1 MMNRAGAAIAS
12 VLVLV
17 AAPVA
22 AAQGFAANRLYAASV
37 GEDAVFEFDGSGGV
51 LCTLGE
57 GVLQDPRGLA
67 FGPDGLLYV
76 TSGDEILAFDAEGQL
91 AATIGPG
98 TALSSPRGLVFGPD
112 GNLYATSGDRVL
124 AFDSSGAEVREIG
137 ADLPIGVPVG
147 IAFSAGG
154 DLYVASGGANTIL
167 RFDASGVLVDEIG
180 SGSSLSVPM
189 GMAFGPGGVL
199 HVASFFSHEIL
210 AFDAAGQEVPALT
223 ISDPD
228 LLFPMGLAFGPNGH
242 LFASAFFNAKVI
254 EFDEAGAKVQ
264 EIAAPGGFENPEGL
278 AFSPL
283 RLRARL
289 KGKVRQRGAGTAKI
303 AERAT
308 LFLAPGSG
316 TMMLA
321 LNDDPGNGQDLASAF
336 GSTSIVFHGFEAYLD
351 LAAEERRFQGAQ
363 VGAPLLAAGL
373 ASLTLKV
380 EGKLAAFGDGT
391 AFKPKK
397 ARGTIHRAASGS
409 VYKGRVKTHEILD

>member
-1 MMNRAGAAIAS
+1 MNRAGAAIA
-12 VLVLV
+12 LVLLLI
-17 AAPVA
+17 AAPQA
-22 AAQGFAANRLYAASV
+22 AGQGFVANRLFAASV
-37 GEDAVFEFDGSGGV
+37 GEDAVFEFDGAGALV
-51 LCTLGE
+51 RAIGE

-76 TSGDEILAFDAEGQL
+76 TSGDEILGFDAAGQL

-98 TALSSPRGLVFGPD
+98 TALAAPRGLVFGPD
-112 GNLYATSGDRVL
+112 GDLYTTSGDRVL
-124 AFDSSGAEVREIG
+124 AIDLSGQQVREIG
-137 ADLPIGVPVG
+137 GDLPIGVPVG

-154 DLYVASGGANTIL
+154 DLFVASGGANTIL
-167 RFDASGVLVDEIG
+167 RFDASGALVDEIG
-180 SGSSLSVPM
+180 AGSSLSTPM
-189 GMAFGPGGVL
+189 GLAFGPGGVL
-199 HVASFFSHEIL
+199 FVASFFSHEIL
-210 AFDAAGQEVPALT
+210 AFDAAGQEVPALA

-254 EFDEAGAKVQ
+254 EFDELGAKVRA
-264 EIAAPGGFENPEGL
+264 IAAPGGFENPEGL

-321 LNDDPGNGQDLASAF
+321 LNDDPGNDQDLASAF
-336 GSTSIVFHGFEAYLD
+336 GAPALVFHGFEAFLD

-363 VGAPLLAAGL
+363 VGTPLLAAGL
-373 ASLTLKV
+373 ASLNLKV

-397 ARGTIHRAASGS
+397 ARGTIHRGAAGS
-409 VYKGRVKTHEILD
+409 VYKGRIKTHEVLD